1 MLAKGMTSLK
11 TPPGMATRTEE
22 NLFRWLR
29 IRKQLF
35 FVSLVAPAVLFVV
48 IFLAIPLWR
57 MFLLSFGSADS
68 IAVTYDFET
77 LDQYGRALAS
87 TPYQRVILNTFWISI
102 MTTVGCLLAGYPTAY
117 VLATA
122 PDTVRR
128 ALLAVLIMT
137 MWTSILIRTFAW
149 RVILGRRGLVNETL
163 EWIGVTD
170 GPLSLVFNT
179 TGTMIGMIHILLP
192 LLILPVFAVM
202 REIPREYMLAAANL
216 GAGPF
221 RAWWRVYL
229 PLSLPGVGAGALL
242 VFILSLGFFITPA
255 ILGGA
260 SDRMISNIIALQ
272 INELNNWEFAS
283 ALAFLLLIVTL
294 ALYILYARFMS
305 FEQLYRSR

>member
-1 MLAKGMTSLK
+1 MANEMTLYE
-11 TPPGMATRTEE
+11 TPPVMTGRLAR
-22 NLFRWLR
+22 NRLRWLR

-35 FVSLVAPAVLFVV
+35 FVSLVAPAVVFVV
-48 IFLAIPLWR
+48 GFLAIPLWR
-57 MFLLSFGSADS
+57 MFLLSFGSAES
-68 IAVTYDFET
+68 ISVTYDFET
-77 LDQYGRALAS
+77 LDQYARVFA
-87 TPYQRVILNTFWISI
+87 TPVYQRVVLNTFWISLL
-102 MTTVGCLLAGYPTAY
+102 TTVGCTLAGYPTAY

-163 EWIGVTD
+163 EWIGVID
-170 GPLSLVFNT
+170 EPLSLVFNR
-179 TGTMIGMIHILLP
+179 TGTLVGMVHILLP

-202 REIPREYMLAAANL
+202 REIPKEYMHAAANL

-221 RAWWRVYL
+221 KAWWRVYL

-255 ILGGA
+255 MLGGA

-272 INELNNWEFAS
+272 MSDLNNWEFAS
-283 ALAFLLLIVTL
+283 ALAFLLLTVTL
-294 ALYILYARFMS
+294 ALYFLYARFMS
-305 FEQLYRSR
+305 FEQLYRAR